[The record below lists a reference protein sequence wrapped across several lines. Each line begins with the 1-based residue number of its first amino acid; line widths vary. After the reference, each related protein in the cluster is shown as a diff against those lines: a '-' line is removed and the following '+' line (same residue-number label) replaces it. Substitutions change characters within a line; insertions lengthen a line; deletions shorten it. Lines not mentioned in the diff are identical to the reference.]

1 MSNQNLDSPQVI
13 FKPLQHLK
21 QIMKRR
27 QFFSITALGAGS
39 ALLSQCTRT
48 TTEQPKPVIDPSVI
62 NDATAQ
68 PAELAA
74 SPAVFTSTNGLL
86 ELDLEAS
93 YQTIDIDG
101 KPAKLMAYNGQVPG
115 PRLEAR
121 PGDTVRIRLTNNLPD
136 PTNIHYHGL
145 NISHSGNA
153 DNVFLSVEP
162 GETLAYEFTLPDD
175 HPAGTFWYHPHRHGY
190 VANQVFAGLSGFFIV
205 RGDLDEIPEVKA
217 ATEGFIAL
225 KDFQLDEEGNIA
237 ALDRMAQMM
246 GREGALVTASGQVVP
261 NISFPE
267 NGLLRLRLLNAS
279 IARFYRLQVEQH
291 SMHLIAT
298 DGGALSAP
306 VEVQELLLVPG
317 ERAEVLIRADRAS
330 SSYRLLNLPYDRGGM
345 GMMGSGAMGSMD
357 MKNGDMDM
365 SNGHSMKD
373 TGQDADQSMGQSM
386 KTAPSESNSAMPL
399 ATLVYNDSVFE
410 LPSLPTQLIA
420 VDPLPIAQNTRRLD
434 LSMQMSFLRGM
445 AFTINGKTYSENRTD
460 IQVPLGTVEEWEIAN
475 VDADKMDHPF
485 HLHATPFQV
494 VSRNGNPEPY
504 AAWKDTV
511 LVRGGETLRIRVHF
525 KDFPSKSV
533 YHCHV
538 LDHEELGMMGVIDV
552 QA

>member
-1 MSNQNLDSPQVI
+1 
-13 FKPLQHLK
+13 
-21 QIMKRR
+21 MKRR
-27 QFFSITALGAGS
+27 QFFSVTALGAGS
-39 ALLSQCTRT
+39 VLLSQCART
-48 TTEQPKPVIDPSVI
+48 TTEQTNSASAPSGS
-62 NDATAQ
+62 NNATAQ
-68 PAELAA
+68 PAALAT
-74 SPAVFTSTNGLL
+74 SPSVFTSANGLL

-93 YQTIDIDG
+93 YQTINIDG

-121 PGDTVRIRLTNNLPD
+121 PGDTVRIRFTNNLPE

-153 DNVFLSVEP
+153 DNVFLSIEP
-162 GETLAYEFTLPDD
+162 GETLAYEFTLPED

-190 VANQVFAGLSGFFIV
+190 VADQVFAGLSGFFVV

-217 ATEGFIAL
+217 ATEEFIAL

-237 ALDRMAQMM
+237 SPDRMAQMM
-246 GREGALVTASGQVVP
+246 GREGALVTASGQVAPKVVP
-261 NISFPE
+261 DISFPE

-279 IARFYRLQVEQH
+279 IARFYRLQIEQH

-298 DGGALSAP
+298 DGGALSTP

-317 ERAEVLIRADRAS
+317 ERAEVLIRADQAAG
-330 SSYRLLNLPYDRGGM
+330 SYRLLNLPYNRGGM
-345 GMMGSGAMGSMD
+345 GMMGNGAMGGMD
-357 MKNGDMDM
+357 MKNGGMDM
-365 SNGHSMKD
+365 GNGHSMKNMGQNAAQN
-373 TGQDADQSMGQSM
+373 TGQNTSQSMES
-386 KTAPSESNSAMPL
+386 APSESGDAMPL
-399 ATLVYNDSVFE
+399 ATLVYNSSVSE
-410 LPSLPTQLIA
+410 LPSLPAQLIA
-420 VDPLPIAQNTRRLD
+420 VEALPAAQNTRRLD
-434 LSMQMSFLRGM
+434 LSMQMSFSRGM
-445 AFTINGKTYSENRTD
+445 AFTINGKTYSEDRTD

-475 VDADKMDHPF
+475 IDADKMDHPF
-485 HLHATPFQV
+485 HLHAAPFQV
-494 VSRNGNPEPY
+494 VSRSGKPEPY